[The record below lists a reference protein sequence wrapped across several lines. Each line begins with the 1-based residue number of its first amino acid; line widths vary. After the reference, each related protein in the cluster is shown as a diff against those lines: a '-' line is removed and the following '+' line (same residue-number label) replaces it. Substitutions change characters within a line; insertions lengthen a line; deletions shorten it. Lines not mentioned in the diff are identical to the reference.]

1 MKGEQFNGDVAVESL
16 IEDAKIRHNVKY
28 FELMKIF
35 ELGTEAFEPKQLSKY
50 DHSEFIAYDQG
61 K

>member
-1 MKGEQFNGDVAVESL
+1 
-16 IEDAKIRHNVKY
+16 
-28 FELMKIF
+28 MKIF

-50 DHSEFIAYDQG
+50 DHSEFIADDQG